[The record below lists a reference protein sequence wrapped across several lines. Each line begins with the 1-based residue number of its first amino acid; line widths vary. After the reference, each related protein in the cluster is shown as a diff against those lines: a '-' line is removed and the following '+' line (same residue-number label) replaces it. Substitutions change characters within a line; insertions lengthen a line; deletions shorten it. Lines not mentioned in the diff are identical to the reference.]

1 VGPADDDVT
10 AAGGAAAP
18 AGDAAAPAGAQDAAD
33 QAHPGSQLVARLTE
47 LHETLACA
55 ESLTA
60 GLVAATVADTPGAS
74 AVLLGGVVAYAAEV
88 KTRLLDVPAQLVAR
102 VGTVDPA
109 VAVAMAEGVRRRL
122 GATWGLA
129 TTGVAGP
136 GPSEGKPAGTVHVAV
151 AGPSG
156 TVTRALELN
165 GTRAQIR
172 AATVD
177 AVLRLAEHE
186 TGATCPTP
194 APPGD
199 PRGTVGVSGHPHG
212 GPHDSAQHQRP
223 EGGRHDDPLATRDR

>member
-1 VGPADDDVT
+1 MAPADTSRPADPDPDTDT
-10 AAGGAAAP
+10 AT
-18 AGDAAAPAGAQDAAD
+18 DERN
-33 QAHPGSQLVARLTE
+33 PGSGPGARLVAQLTE
-47 LHETLACA
+47 RHETLACA

-74 AVLLGGVVAYAAEV
+74 KVLLGGIVAYAAEV
-88 KTRLLDVPAQLVAR
+88 KTALLDVPAQLVAR

-122 GATWGLA
+122 GSTWGLS

-165 GTRAQIR
+165 GTRAEIR
-172 AATVD
+172 AASVA
-177 AVLRLAEHE
+177 AVLHLAAEE
-186 TGATCPTP
+186 TGATRGTL
-194 APPGD
+194 APPGE
-199 PRGTVGVSGHPHG
+199 PRGTVGVSGHQPG
-212 GPHDSAQHQRP
+212 PPAPHDPAPAS
-223 EGGRHDDPLATRDR
+223 

>member
-1 VGPADDDVT
+1 MAPGDDT
-10 AAGGAAAP
+10 RTAGGQP
-18 AGDAAAPAGAQDAAD
+18 TLGA
-33 QAHPGSQLVARLTE
+33 QLVARLTE
-47 LHETLACA
+47 RQETLACA

-88 KTRLLDVPAQLVAR
+88 KTTLLDVPAELVDR

-122 GATWGLA
+122 GATWGVS

-136 GPSEGKPAGTVHVAV
+136 GPSEGKRAGTVHVAV
-151 AGPSG
+151 AGPWG

-172 AATVD
+172 AASVA
-177 AVLRLAEHE
+177 AVLRLADEE
-186 TGATCPTP
+186 TGATGRTLAP
-194 APPGD
+194 AGD
-199 PRGTVGVSGHPHG
+199 PRGNVGVSGQPQRPPA
-212 GPHDSAQHQRP
+212 PHDPAP
-223 EGGRHDDPLATRDR
+223 AT

>member
-1 VGPADDDVT
+1 MGVGDDT
-10 AAGGAAAP
+10 
-18 AGDAAAPAGAQDAAD
+18 
-33 QAHPGSQLVARLTE
+33 PGSLLVASLTRAG
-47 LHETLACA
+47 ETLACA

-74 AVLLGGVVAYAAEV
+74 VVLLGGVVAYAAEV
-88 KTRLLDVPAQLVAR
+88 KTLLLDVPADLVAR

-156 TVTRALELN
+156 TVTRALRLN
-165 GTRAQIR
+165 GTRAEIR

-177 AVLRLAEHE
+177 AVLRLAGEE
-186 TGATCPTP
+186 TGATRRTP
-194 APPGD
+194 APAWE
-199 PRGTVGVSGHPHG
+199 PRGTVGLSGHPG
-212 GPHDSAQHQRP
+212 GPAPDHSTP
-223 EGGRHDDPLATRDR
+223 AT